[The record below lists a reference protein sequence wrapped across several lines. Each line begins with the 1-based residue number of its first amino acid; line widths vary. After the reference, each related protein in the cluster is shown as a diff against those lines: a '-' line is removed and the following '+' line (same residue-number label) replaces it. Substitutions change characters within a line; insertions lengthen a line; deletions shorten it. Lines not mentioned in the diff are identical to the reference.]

1 MRKDLSQIIGEAT
14 ERLPKQEQVIDD
26 YWSIMIDDGIGGV
39 VTVTFMTVSYTHL
52 TLPTTSRV

>member
-26 YWSIMIDDGIGGV
+26 YWSIMIDDGIGGGNRNFYEV
-39 VTVTFMTVSYTHL
+39 LLWMESLFD
-52 TLPTTSRV
+52 